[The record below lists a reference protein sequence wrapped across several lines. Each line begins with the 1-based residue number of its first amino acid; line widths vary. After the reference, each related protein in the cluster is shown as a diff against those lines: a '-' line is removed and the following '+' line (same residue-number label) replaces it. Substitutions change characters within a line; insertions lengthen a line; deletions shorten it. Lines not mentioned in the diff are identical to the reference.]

1 MSKYNHRDVP
11 LVPDSGHY
19 VMMRNGVSDTMISGS
34 AKHSCVLDFR
44 KAVAGFVVIFPGY
57 VATPAY
63 RV

>member
-19 VMMRNGVSDTMISGS
+19 AMMRNGVSYIMKSSS
-34 AKHSCVLDFR
+34 AKHSCVLNFR
-44 KAVAGFVVIFPGY
+44 TAVAGFIVIIPGY
-57 VATPAY
+57 VATPVY